1 MQKRIKIG
9 IGVGVA
15 IVVIAAVVLGIRH
28 LGRSSETMVQADSR
42 FATYVTA
49 FTSGNIS
56 VASTIK
62 VRLAEA
68 SKSFAGENKPAVE
81 ELFSFSPSIEGQ
93 AFWLD
98 AQTVEFRPTNLLKS
112 GTTYTAK
119 FALGKVKEVESDYKT
134 FEFGF
139 KTMEQSFEV
148 QEEGLI
154 VENPQQPDTYT
165 YQGKLVSADYL
176 PTAKLAEIM
185 KATFGGADKTI
196 DWVSSEE
203 NRQHTFKITGLQR
216 GSTEQLLSIKWNG
229 SPIGVDVDGSMEVK
243 IPEKGFFG
251 MVSHRMTYSPE
262 QAVFIYFS
270 DPLDPKQ
277 DLRGLVQSNHDG
289 SERFTV
295 SGNVLKITF
304 ADQFDGGIQVTVN
317 PGILNTQGMKLPKG
331 FVVEENFEPI
341 KPALRSISNGTIL
354 PSSQGLVF
362 PFEAVNLKAVKLT
375 IIKVYESNV
384 AQFLQVNR
392 LDGNSEMKR
401 VGRPVL
407 RKTIPLTNSGIAD
420 LSRWNR
426 FSLDL
431 NDYIKAEPGAIYQI
445 NISFSKKNIIWT
457 CQGDTLKDNMS
468 GFEESEEDVKDDQ
481 KYDAPGYY
489 YDYDDEYEYD
499 EDYDW
504 QQRDNPCNVAY
515 YSSNKMI
522 KQNILAS
529 DIGLIAKRG
538 NSGDMLVAASDIRT
552 AKPLSGVEVD
562 ILDYQL
568 QPLQK
573 VKTNGDGLATFRI
586 GRTPFLLVAKMDKQR
601 GYLRLD
607 DGSSLSLSNFD
618 VSGVEVQKGLKG
630 FIYGERGVWRPG
642 DTLFVSFIVEDKQEL
657 LPVGHPIVFELRNPQ
672 GQLVSRLVRTY
683 DKTGIYSFAPFT
695 SEDAPTG
702 NYIATVKTG
711 GTSFTKQLKV
721 ETVKPNRLKVTFELD
736 KGSRFGK
743 TGHIDASLNA
753 RWLHG
758 AIAGN
763 LKASYE
769 VTLSK
774 ARAKFKGYDNYLF
787 DDPGISAPSE
797 SFEVFNGTT
806 DGNGNASI
814 HTNLNISSTLPS
826 ALNANFRG
834 KVFEPGGDFSVDF
847 LTLPILPYNS
857 YVGMRPPEPQRG
869 QWVEV
874 DRDQTIT
881 LVTVDGDGKPISV
894 KGLNVEIY
902 KMGWS
907 WWWQENENGAAS
919 YVNSNYSR
927 PVVSTTANT
936 VNGKGSVKFK
946 INYPD
951 WGRYYIRVINPESGQ
966 SCGDI
971 IYMDW
976 PMSRGRS
983 KGDMPGGA
991 TMLSLS
997 TDKATCK
1004 VGEEVKVTI
1013 PGAEGARALVS
1024 IENGSR
1030 IVKAYWVDAGDTYN
1044 TIKLEATPEM
1054 TPNVFINVTLV
1065 QPHLRKNNDLPI
1077 RQYGIVPLEVIDPQT
1092 RLTPQIEMPESLK
1105 PEKDVA
1111 ITVSEKNGKPM
1122 TYTLAVV
1129 DEGLLDITHFKTP
1142 DPWNSFYAREAL
1154 GVKSFDLYDDII
1166 GAFGGEMGR
1175 LLSIGGDEEL
1185 KADDNGKGLRF
1196 KPVVKFMGPF
1206 TLGKGKKATH
1216 KFRMPNYI
1224 GSVRTMVVAAGNGAY
1239 GFAEKA
1245 TPVKEALM
1253 VMATLPRVLG
1263 PSEEVL
1269 LPANVFAMEEGVH
1282 KVNVKVKTSNLLEI
1296 VGGNTQTINFDK
1308 PGDQVVFFRL
1318 KAKPA
1323 VGNAKV
1329 EVYAEGNGNKSTYTI
1344 NIEIR
1349 NANVPMAKITDAE
1362 VAPGQKW
1369 DDTFKPFGI
1378 TGTNKVSLE
1387 LSAIPPINLGERLRY
1402 LIAYPHGCV
1411 EQTTSSV
1418 FPQLYLAKVIDLPKE
1433 QVVRTEDNVK
1443 AGIQRLMQF
1452 QTADGGFM
1460 YWPGYYRYVDDW
1472 STCYVGHFLL
1482 EAKKAGYSVPD
1493 QMLTKWK
1500 DYQSSAARRWTDD
1513 TNYGYHYTELV
1524 QAYRL
1529 YTLALAGS
1537 PEMGAM
1543 NRLKE
1548 VKDLSLQAQWRLAAA
1563 YALAGK
1569 TDVANQMV
1577 ASLPDRVPAYREWA
1591 YTYGSDLRD
1600 KAMILETLTTLD
1612 KTAQAASVAKDLATD
1627 MNSSRWMST
1636 QETAYSLL
1644 AMAKYQAM
1652 SKSDKGLKTSI
1663 DFNGKGEKVET
1674 DLSMVEHPL
1683 TIKEDGSNSL
1693 QVTNKSKGTLFVKL
1707 REVGVPLQGDEQS
1720 SRSNLNMSVR
1730 FLSNGTPIDVSR
1742 LKQGTEF
1749 TVEVTVTHPGILKE
1763 YKDLALTEVFPSGW
1777 EIRNTR
1783 LEGNEPSLGSSSSD
1797 YQDFRDDRVMTYF
1810 DLRPGETK
1818 RYVIMVTATYAGKF
1832 YFPGAYCEA
1841 MYDNS
1846 ISAKDKGM
1854 WVEVVTN

>member
-9 IGVGVA
+9 MGIGVALVVVA
-15 IVVIAAVVLGIRH
+15 SVIIGI
-28 LGRSSETMVQADSR
+28 LYFGRTSKTMVQADAK
-42 FATYVTA
+42 FATYVSA

-56 VASTIK
+56 VSSTIK

-68 SKSFAGENKPAVE
+68 SKSFAGENKPVVE
-81 ELFSFSPSIEGQ
+81 ELFSFSPSIDGQ
-93 AFWLD
+93 TYWLD
-98 AQTVEFRPTNLLKS
+98 PQTVEFRPTNLMKS
-112 GTTYTAK
+112 GTIYSAK
-119 FALGKVKEVESDYKT
+119 FALGKVKDVTSEYKT

-139 KTMEQSFEV
+139 RTMEQSFEV

-154 VENPQQPDTYT
+154 IENPRQPDIYT
-165 YQGKLVSADYL
+165 YQGKLLSADYL
-176 PTAKLAEIM
+176 ATAKLAEIM
-185 KATFGGADKTI
+185 KVSIGGDDKTI
-196 DWVSSEE
+196 DWVSSDE
-203 NRQHTFKITGLQR
+203 NRQHSFKITGIKR
-216 GSTEQLLSIKWNG
+216 GNAEQKLKIKWDG
-229 SPIGVDVDGSMEVK
+229 SPIDVDVDGSLTVK

-251 MVSHRMTYSPE
+251 LVSHRLTYSPE
-262 QAVFIYFS
+262 QAVYIYFS
-270 DPLDPKQ
+270 DPLEPKQ
-277 DLRGLVQSNHDG
+277 DLRGLVQTNHDG
-289 SERFTV
+289 SERF
-295 SGNVLKITF
+295 SISSNVLKITF
-304 ADQFDGGIQVTVN
+304 ADQFEGLIKITVN
-317 PGILNTQGMKLPKG
+317 AGILNSKGLKLQKG
-331 FVVEENFEPI
+331 FVVEENFETI
-341 KPALRSISNGTIL
+341 KPALRSLTSGTIL

-392 LDGNSEMKR
+392 LDGNNEMKR

-431 NDYIKAEPGAIYQI
+431 NEYIKAEPGAIYQI
-445 NISFSKKNIIWT
+445 NISFSKKNIIWV
-457 CQGDTLKDNMS
+457 CKGDTLQDNLS
-468 GFEESEEDVKDDQ
+468 GFEEGEEDMKDDQ
-481 KYDAPGYY
+481 HYDAPGYY
-489 YDYDDEYEYD
+489 YDYDDEYDYD

-504 QQRDNPCNVAY
+504 QQRDNPCNIAY

-522 KQNILAS
+522 SQNILAS

-552 AKPLSGVEVD
+552 AKPLSGVEVEV
-562 ILDYQL
+562 LDYQL

-573 VKTNGDGLATFRI
+573 AKTDGDGLAHFRI
-586 GRTPFLLVAKMDKQR
+586 GRVPFLLVAKMDKQR

-618 VSGVEVQKGLKG
+618 ISGVEVQKGLKG

-642 DTLFVSFIVEDKQEL
+642 DTLFVCFIVEDKQSL

-672 GQLVSRLVRTY
+672 GQLVTRMVRTY
-683 DKTGIYSFAPFT
+683 DKTGIYSFAPVT
-695 SEDAPTG
+695 SDDAPTG

-721 ETVKPNRLKVTFELD
+721 ETVKPNRLKVTFELN
-736 KGSRFGK
+736 KGARFG
-743 TGHIDASLNA
+743 TSGRIEASLNA

-758 AIAGN
+758 ATAGN

-774 ARAKFKGYDNYLF
+774 ARAKFKGFDNYMF

-806 DGNGNASI
+806 DANGNASI
-814 HTNLNISSTLPS
+814 RSNLNISASLPS
-826 ALNANFRG
+826 ALNGNFRG

-857 YVGMRPPEPQRG
+857 YVGMRSPEPQRG

-874 DRDQTIT
+874 DRDQTIS
-881 LVTVDGDGKPISV
+881 LVTVDGDGRPISV
-894 KGLNVEIY
+894 KGLEIQIF

-936 VNGKGSVKFK
+936 FNGKGSVTFK

-951 WGRYYIRVINPESGQ
+951 WGRYYIRVFNPESGQ
-966 SCGDI
+966 SCGEI

-997 TDKATCK
+997 TDKAVCK
-1004 VGEEVKVTI
+1004 VGEEVSVTI

-1024 IENGSR
+1024 IENGSQ

-1044 TIKLEATPEM
+1044 IIKLKATSEM
-1054 TPNVFINVTLV
+1054 TPNIFINVTLI

-1077 RQYGIVPLEVIDPQT
+1077 RQYGIIPLEVVDPQT
-1092 RLTPQIEMPESLK
+1092 RLTPQIEMAESLK

-1111 ITVSEKNGKPM
+1111 VTVSEKNGKPM
-1122 TYTLAVV
+1122 TYTIAVV

-1142 DPWNSFYAREAL
+1142 DPWGSFYAREAL

-1166 GAFGGEMGR
+1166 GAFGGELGR

-1206 TLGKGKKATH
+1206 TLGKGKKVTH
-1216 KFRMPNYI
+1216 KFHMPNYI

-1263 PSEEVL
+1263 PSAEVM
-1269 LPANVFAMEEGVH
+1269 LPANIFAMDKGVH
-1282 KVNVKVKTSNLLEI
+1282 KVTIKVKTSSLLGI
-1296 VGGNTQTINFDK
+1296 VGSNIQTINFDK
-1308 PGDQVVFFRL
+1308 PGDQVVLFRL
-1318 KAKPA
+1318 KAKSA

-1329 EVYAEGNGNKSTYTI
+1329 EVYAEGNGYKSSYTI

-1349 NANVPMAKITDAE
+1349 NANVSMARITDAE
-1362 VAPGQKW
+1362 VASGQKW
-1369 DDTFKPFGI
+1369 NNTFNPFGI
-1378 TGTNKVSLE
+1378 GGTNKVSLE

-1418 FPQLYLAKVIDLPKE
+1418 FPQLYLAKVIELPMS
-1433 QVVRTEDNVK
+1433 QVAQTEDNIK

-1482 EAKKAGYSVPD
+1482 EAKKFGYSVPD
-1493 QMLTKWK
+1493 QMISKWK
-1500 DYQSSAARRWTDD
+1500 DYQSSAARRWTDE
-1513 TNYGYHYTELV
+1513 TYHGYRYTELI

-1537 PEMGAM
+1537 PEIGAM

-1548 VKDLSLQAQWRLAAA
+1548 LKDLSLQAQWRLAAA

-1577 ASLPDRVPAYREWA
+1577 ASLPDRVPVYREWG

-1612 KTAQAASVAKDLATD
+1612 KTSQAATVAKDLATD
-1627 MNSSRWMST
+1627 MNSNRWMST
-1636 QETAYSLL
+1636 QETAYSLM

-1652 SKSDKGLKTSI
+1652 SKSDKGLTAAVN
-1663 DFNGKGEKVET
+1663 FNGKDMKVET
-1674 DLSMVEHPL
+1674 NLSMLEHQL
-1683 TIKEDGSNSL
+1683 AIKEGGSNSI
-1693 QVTNKSKGTLFVKL
+1693 QVTNKSKGTLCVKL
-1707 REVGVPLQGDEQS
+1707 REVGVPLQGDETN
-1720 SRSNLNMSVR
+1720 SRSNLNMSIR
-1730 FLSNGTPIDVSR
+1730 FLSKGSAIDVSH

-1763 YKDLALTEVFPSGW
+1763 YKELALTEVFPSGW

-1810 DLRPGETK
+1810 GLQPGETK
-1818 RYVIMVTATYAGKF
+1818 RYVVMVTATYAGRF